1 MSTTNKPIISA
12 DSHIA
17 EPPNCYLDYIDPA
30 FKNRAPHIEVHPE
43 YGDVFVIEGLDQ
55 PIPMGLI
62 AAAGKKP
69 SDLTASGVSFE
80 ELPKSAWDA
89 SFRVADQ
96 NTDGV
101 SAEIIYPTVGMMLCN
116 HPDIDYQAACFGAYN
131 RWLEE
136 YVGGAPENRLFGL
149 GQVALRSVEEG
160 IKEIEDAKKRGFVGV
175 MMTGNPP
182 EADYHDPMYD
192 PLWEASVAMD
202 MPLSFHILTSKAD
215 QIAAQRGPKING
227 FLGIMRGCQDVLGT
241 FVFGGVFERHPN
253 LKVVCAEADAGWVP
267 HFIYR
272 MDHAY
277 DRHRYWMKCPPLE
290 KMPSEYFLNNIY
302 LTFQDDWTA
311 FKHRNEMNPQR
322 LMWANDFPHSDSTW
336 PWSQGILEEHTKDM
350 NQQEKDWILHDNVAE
365 CYNLPI

>member
-17 EPPNCYLDYIDPA
+17 EPPNCYLDYIEPSYKD
-30 FKNRAPHIEVHPE
+30 RAPHIEVHPK
-43 YGDVFVIEGLDQ
+43 YGDVFVIDGLDQ

-69 SDLTASGVSFE
+69 SELTASGVSFD
-80 ELPKSAWDA
+80 ELPRSSWDA
-89 SFRVADQ
+89 THRVADQ
-96 NTDGV
+96 DTDGV

-116 HPDIDYQAACFGAYN
+116 HPDTDYQYACFQAYN

-136 YVGGAPENRLFGL
+136 YVGNAPKNRLFGL

-175 MMTGNPP
+175 MMTGNAP

-192 PLWEASVAMD
+192 PLWEAAVAME

-215 QIAAQRGPKING
+215 QLQSQRGPKINS
-227 FLGIMRGCQDVLGT
+227 FLGIMRGCQDIMGT
-241 FVFGGVFERHPN
+241 FVFGGVFERHPE

-277 DRHRYWMKCPPLE
+277 DRHRYWMKAPPLE

-311 FKHRNEMNPQR
+311 FKHRDEMNPQR

-336 PWSQGILEEHTKDM
+336 PWSQGILEEHTKGM
-350 NQQEKDWILHDNVAE
+350 SQQEKDWILHDNVSK